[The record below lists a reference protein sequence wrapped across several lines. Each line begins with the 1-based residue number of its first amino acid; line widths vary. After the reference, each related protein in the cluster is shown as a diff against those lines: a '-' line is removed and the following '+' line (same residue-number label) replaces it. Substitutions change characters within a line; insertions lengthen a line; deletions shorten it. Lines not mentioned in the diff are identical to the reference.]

1 VLRRRAQ
8 MPATY
13 APASRLQM
21 TKALLNHVG
30 GATLRD
36 LMERLSVSKQTAYR
50 YLHALE
56 GAGEA
61 IEEQERDG
69 EKAWRIVAARATET
83 LKVTLNQMIALYMSS
98 RMLGCFAGTGIDDDL
113 QELLENVRTTIVKR
127 DYDAAKNL
135 HKKFFDVGEARHI
148 YDDRIDDMNDAI
160 TALLKEEKLLV
171 SHTSIDRGRVVF
183 EFEPYCVVTYKKGLY
198 LAGKSHHHGAIRTF
212 ALGGFTSIEW
222 QRGQRFVYPEDFDP
236 AKLVEGAWGMIR
248 HEVETHVR
256 IRFSWKVAR
265 YVERRMWHPSQK
277 IEKGPDGIVLSLD
290 VFGTVELVSWVLSF
304 GPTAEV
310 LGPQSLRDEVR
321 EELRR
326 ALAPYGESPADLGQ

>member
-1 VLRRRAQ
+1 
-8 MPATY
+8 
-13 APASRLQM
+13 
-21 TKALLNHVG
+21 
-30 GATLRD
+30 
-36 LMERLSVSKQTAYR
+36 
-50 YLHALE
+50 
-56 GAGEA
+56 
-61 IEEQERDG
+61 
-69 EKAWRIVAARATET
+69 
-83 LKVTLNQMIALYMSS
+83 
-98 RMLGCFAGTGIDDDL
+98 MLGCFAGTGIDDDL

-183 EFEPYCVVTYKKGLY
+183 ELEPYCVVTYKKGLY

-222 QRGQRFVYPEDFDP
+222 QRGQRFRYPDDFDP

-256 IRFSWKVAR
+256 IRFPWKVAR
-265 YVERRMWHPSQK
+265 FVERRMWHPSQK
-277 IEKGPDGIVLSLD
+277 IEKEANGIVLTVD
-290 VFGTVELVSWVLSF
+290 VFGTVELVSWILSF

-310 LGPQSLRDEVR
+310 LEPQSLRDEVR

-326 ALAPYGESPADLGQ
+326 ALELYDESPGDRRQ